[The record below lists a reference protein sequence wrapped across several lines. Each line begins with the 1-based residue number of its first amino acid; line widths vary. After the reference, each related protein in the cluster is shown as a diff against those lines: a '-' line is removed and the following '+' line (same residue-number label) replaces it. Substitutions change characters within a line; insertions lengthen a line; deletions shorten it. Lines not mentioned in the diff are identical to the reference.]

1 MKYDKDNVPNGYY
14 KLETPGSSDHPIVRV
29 MDIAGKRVVSF
40 INLNDPTP
48 LNAIAANVK
57 FAKSH
62 KNELGITPEE
72 SAGREQEMAA
82 YLLELLGDDRNLRV
96 TRHSEGLY
104 ISRLDNNK
112 RFFFN
117 CKPVMDAVGEDV

>member
-1 MKYDKDNVPNGYY
+1 MKYDKDNVPLGYY
-14 KLETPGSSDHPIVRV
+14 KLETPESNDHPIVRV

-57 FAKSH
+57 FVKSP

-72 SAGREQEMAA
+72 SVGREQEMAA
-82 YLLELLGDDRNLRV
+82 YLFELLQDDCNLRV
-96 TRHSEGLY
+96 MRHSEGLY

-117 CKPVMDAVGEDV
+117 FKPIMDAVGEDV